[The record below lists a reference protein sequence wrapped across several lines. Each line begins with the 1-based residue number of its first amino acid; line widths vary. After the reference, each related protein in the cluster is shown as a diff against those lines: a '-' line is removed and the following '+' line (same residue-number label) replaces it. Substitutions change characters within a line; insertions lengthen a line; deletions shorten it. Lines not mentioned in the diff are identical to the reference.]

1 MLDNEGSSIFIF
13 YNRYEKIQE
22 KSEDQEG
29 ETEVR
34 NAMSVV
40 GREQNEK
47 IVAAEIR
54 ERKSLKNTESRRR

>member
-1 MLDNEGSSIFIF
+1 
-13 YNRYEKIQE
+13 
-22 KSEDQEG
+22 
-29 ETEVR
+29 
-34 NAMSVV
+34 MSVV